1 VIPLAIEHGQAALAF
16 DQMAKEY
23 DDVFTKS
30 MIGRAQRDA
39 VWSMINKTF
48 RSGDHILE
56 LNCGTGEDALFLA
69 RNDISVTACD
79 ASEQMIQVAR
89 NRRRM
94 ESPDAAITFKLL
106 PTERISD
113 LNSAAKFNGVFSN
126 FSGLNCIAD
135 LTQTAEDLALLLPS
149 TAQLLICLSTR
160 FCVWEM
166 FWYLLHGKFHKA
178 FRRCYGHATAKV
190 GEFTVEVYYPT
201 LRSLNASFSPFFVMR
216 SCTGIGVTV
225 PPSYVEPLIRR
236 HPKLLNWLR
245 TIDRIVATL
254 PGFRVLGDHMLL
266 HFERVR
272 T

>member
-1 VIPLAIEHGQAALAF
+1 MEN
-16 DQMAKEY
+16 
-23 DDVFTKS
+23 FT
-30 MIGRAQRDA
+30 RH
-39 VWSMINKTF
+39 F
-48 RSGDHILE
+48 
-56 LNCGTGEDALFLA
+56 
-69 RNDISVTACD
+69 
-79 ASEQMIQVAR
+79 
-89 NRRRM
+89 
-94 ESPDAAITFKLL
+94 
-106 PTERISD
+106 
-113 LNSAAKFNGVFSN
+113 
-126 FSGLNCIAD
+126 
-135 LTQTAEDLALLLPS
+135 
-149 TAQLLICLSTR
+149 
-160 FCVWEM
+160 
-166 FWYLLHGKFHKA
+166 
-178 FRRCYGHATAKV
+178 RCYGHATAKV